1 MLLQKC
7 YNNQKTHKENIEDE
21 EEWRL
26 SRIIKSKNTY
36 VEAIEEMSKGR
47 NPREV
52 AKGLYAT
59 SPNIKIT

>member
-1 MLLQKC
+1 MLQ
-7 YNNQKTHKENIEDE
+7 QSKTHKENIKNEN
-21 EEWRL
+21 EWGL
-26 SRIIKSKNTY
+26 GRIIQSDNTY
-36 VEAIEEMSKGR
+36 IEAIEEMSKGR